1 MTDQDVIDLYRCLLD
16 RAPENADT
24 IKAFQHYYPD
34 FSRGRLAVFR
44 SEEFELF
51 LAEVTGRKLVEAD
64 IGGALAVALL
74 HRAGSAI
81 APGDN
86 DKPQNGL
93 LREGLATIIR
103 RLAQPL
109 LAVIIGE
116 PAIRL
121 DDLAPVAEHSAV
133 LQIAPGLPPAVPLV
147 SRLAGGA
154 PLFRMAL
161 DAAGLSTF
169 LAGRSL
175 TIGAL
180 VFANR
185 PADADW
191 MDALRPRLAAHAVI
205 VSGPDAPGFDAA
217 ALSRSI
223 SARHGGEPALAW
235 SGLYLNWHG
244 GWHMPVSYAQPAGR
258 IATPSKA
265 GKPTLAIA
273 CIVRDEAVCI
283 ENMLNS
289 VLPIA
294 SYVVVLDTGSSDNT
308 EQLARDLLR
317 KSGVPHSIDAK
328 SHDVFDSRFADMR
341 NAALD
346 MVPPA
351 IDWVLMLDA
360 DEEMVREDYAKLF
373 ALMAQPGCD
382 AYALPRYNYTG
393 AEKTGEVRPYP
404 DRQIRLLRNTADR
417 RVRYSGAVHETV
429 RDIPAGNPPLDAAAL
444 GGDRGGPHIHHL
456 VRRFRNAEQE
466 ERKQQFYRDIAA
478 KHRT

>member
-1 MTDQDVIDLYRCLLD
+1 MSDQDVIDLYRCLLG

-34 FSRGRLAVFR
+34 FARGRQAVFR

-51 LAEVTGRKLVEAD
+51 LADVTGRKPPQPD
-64 IGGALAVALL
+64 IGGNLALALL
-74 HRAGSAI
+74 QRAGSAI
-81 APGDN
+81 APN
-86 DKPQNGL
+86 ESDKPQNGL
-93 LREGLATIIR
+93 LREGLSIILD
-103 RLAQPL
+103 RLAEPV
-109 LAVIIGE
+109 LAVVVGE
-116 PAIRL
+116 PTIRL
-121 DDLAPVAEHSAV
+121 DDLAPVSESGAV
-133 LQIAPGLPPAVPLV
+133 LQIAPGFPPAVPLV
-147 SRLAGGA
+147 SRLATGA

-161 DAAGLSTF
+161 DADGVRSF
-169 LAGRSL
+169 LAERSL
-175 TIGAL
+175 SIGAL
-180 VFANR
+180 FLTGR
-185 PADADW
+185 PSEASW
-191 MDALRPRLAAHAVI
+191 VDALRERFAQHAVI

-217 ALSRSI
+217 ALSRTI
-223 SARHGGEPALAW
+223 TERHGGEPALAW
-235 SGLYLNWHG
+235 SGLHLNWHG
-244 GWHMPVSYAQPAGR
+244 GWHMPVRYTAPSGR
-258 IATPSKA
+258 IALPSKA

-273 CIVRDEAVCI
+273 AIVRDEAAAI

-294 SYVVVLDTGSSDNT
+294 SHVVVMDTGSSDNT
-308 EQLARDLLR
+308 EQLARDALR
-317 KSGVPHSIDAK
+317 KSGVPHS
-328 SHDVFDSRFADMR
+328 VESRPHELFESSFADMR

-346 MVPPA
+346 MVPPS

-360 DEEMVREDYAKLF
+360 DEELVPEDFARLF

-393 AEKTGEVRPYP
+393 ADKSGEVTPYP
-404 DRQIRLLRNTADR
+404 DRQIRLLRNTPDR

-429 RDIPAGNPPLDAAAL
+429 RGIPTGNPPLDASAL